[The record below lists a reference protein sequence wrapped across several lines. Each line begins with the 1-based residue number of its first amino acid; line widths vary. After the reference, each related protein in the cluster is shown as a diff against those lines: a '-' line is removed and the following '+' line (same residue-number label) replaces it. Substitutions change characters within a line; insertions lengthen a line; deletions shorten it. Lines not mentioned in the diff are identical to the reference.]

1 MNRPRLQAGFMLI
14 EVMISVL
21 IFAVGV
27 LALVSLQAAMT
38 KAQTEAKVRSD
49 AANLANELL
58 GMMWSDSSNLAG
70 YSDGSCASTSQ
81 CAGWQKKVTLMLPS
95 AVTQV
100 TTNAA
105 TGYVTITLKWTL
117 PGGTQHQYLMATV
130 VKT

>member
-1 MNRPRLQAGFMLI
+1 MLI

-38 KAQTEAKVRSD
+38 KAQSEAKVRSD

-58 GMMWSDSSNLAG
+58 GMMWTDATNLAG

-81 CAGWQKKVTLMLPS
+81 CAGWKNKVTLMLPS
-95 AVTQV
+95 AVTEV
-100 TTNAA
+100 STNAA
-105 TGYVTITLKWTL
+105 TGSVSITLKWTL
-117 PGGTQHQYLMATV
+117 PGSTQHQYVT
-130 VKT
+130 KTQVNP